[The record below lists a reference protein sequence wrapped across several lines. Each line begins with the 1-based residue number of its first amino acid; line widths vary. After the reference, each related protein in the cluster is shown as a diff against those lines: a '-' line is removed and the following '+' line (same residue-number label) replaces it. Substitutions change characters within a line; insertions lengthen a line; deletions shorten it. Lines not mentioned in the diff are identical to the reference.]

1 MFDIRH
7 RMVSTGPMARRAV
20 ETDKPA
26 RLDAA
31 AWIAAAFDA
40 VADGGIDAVRVEP
53 LAKALRITKGSFY
66 WHFADRRALID
77 AMLVAWATGRIAAI
91 RAQAALRG
99 DPAAALRDLADL
111 YTRNANVRGLAIEL
125 AIRALAR
132 TDAAAAK
139 AARSV
144 DRERLKHV
152 GELFAALGWDGGAA
166 QARAVA
172 FYSYL
177 FGQSLLDP
185 QAVPPAARAGA
196 IEALLAK
203 PR

>member
-1 MFDIRH
+1 
-7 RMVSTGPMARRAV
+7 MARARPA
-20 ETDKPA
+20 EKTKAA

-31 AWIAAAFDA
+31 AWIAAGFDA
-40 VADGGIDAVRVEP
+40 LASGGIDAVRVEP
-53 LAKALRITKGSFY
+53 LAKALGITKGSFY
-66 WHFADRRALID
+66 WHFADRRALLD
-77 AMLVAWATGRIAAI
+77 AMLEAWMQGRVAAI
-91 RAQAALRG
+91 RQQAALRG

-132 TDAAAAK
+132 ADAAAAK
-139 AARSV
+139 AVRSV
-144 DRERLKHV
+144 DRERLRHV
-152 GELFAALGWDGGAA
+152 GDLFAALGWARPEA
-166 QARAVA
+166 QARAVL

-196 IEALLAK
+196 IDALLDI
-203 PR
+203 PS